1 MSCLSNINI
10 TVIIIK
16 FRTSPL
22 YCFRLFPILIG
33 TVVGII
39 VCVIFTVTD
48 TFPEDDASRTDN
60 DRAATGI
67 QEAPWIFFPYPCKLI
82 FSLITSRSL
91 EVI

>member
-1 MSCLSNINI
+1 M
-10 TVIIIK
+10 IK

-39 VCVIFTVTD
+39 VCFIFTITD

-60 DRAATGI
+60 HRAETGI
-67 QEAPWIFFPYPCKLI
+67 KEAPWIFFPYPCEFIHIKMNY
-82 FSLITSRSL
+82 T